1 MTITKDTDFVQALGR
16 IPSGLFIVTAAH
28 QNERAAYL
36 ASFVQQ
42 ASFSPLIFSIACHP
56 GRYPYHIIRDS
67 KKFGLSVIP
76 EGDKILMKTFAKG
89 HGPEEDLIATVDFQD
104 VNGVPLLKDSLGGA
118 VFEVVNEIK
127 PGDHAIFYG
136 TAIAGALF
144 SADAKPWV
152 HVRKSALSY

>member
-1 MTITKDTDFVQALGR
+1 MTITKDMDFVQALGR
-16 IPSGLFIVTAAH
+16 TPSGLFIVTAVH

-56 GRYPYHIIRDS
+56 DRYPYHIIRDS

-89 HGPEEDLIATVDFQD
+89 HGPEQDLIATVDFQE
-104 VNGVPLLKDSLGGA
+104 VSGVPLLKDSLGGA
-118 VFEVVNEIK
+118 VFEVTNEIR

-136 TAIAGALF
+136 TAIDGALF
-144 SADAKPWV
+144 STDAKPWV
-152 HVRKSALSY
+152 HMRKSALSY